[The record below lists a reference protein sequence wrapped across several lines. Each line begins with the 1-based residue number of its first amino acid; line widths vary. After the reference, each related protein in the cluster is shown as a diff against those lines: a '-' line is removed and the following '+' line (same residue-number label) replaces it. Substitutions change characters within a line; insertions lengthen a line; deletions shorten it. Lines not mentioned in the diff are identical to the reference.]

1 MKLLPE
7 LVDLVPST
15 RHPSASHCVKQ
26 RHRSLTARSALQGE
40 AESTLELEKQL
51 KQAGFL

>member
-1 MKLLPE
+1 MKLSLE
-7 LVDLVPST
+7 LADLVPSI
-15 RHPSASHCVKQ
+15 RHLSASHCVTQ